1 VELKP
6 VIKGVA
12 SYVPGLYSWRSRRM
26 HLRTANAEYC
36 YSVWLRHLLLLSQ
49 TEGFTI
55 PKTVAELGPGGS
67 LGVGLAALLSG
78 ADTYYALD
86 IVKYSKIESNLD
98 LLDGLVELFGN
109 RTPVST
115 GYAGDS
121 LQPPVF
127 PHHIL
132 TDELLAETL
141 AESRLADIR
150 RAIAAPD
157 GRSGPI
163 TIEYTVPWSD
173 PAVIRRHE
181 VDLIVSYSVLEHVDD
196 LPGTYDAFAQWLRPG
211 GRMSHSVDFRSH
223 FDTKAW
229 NSHWQYSE
237 PVWKLIVGK
246 KPFLINRQPYSVHI
260 AEMKERGFEII
271 REWQK
276 RELGLPREA
285 LAARWRNVS
294 EDDYTCIEAIIQARL
309 PES

>member
-1 VELKP
+1 MELKP
-6 VIKGVA
+6 VVKGVA
-12 SYVPGLYSWRSRRM
+12 SYVPGLYAWRSRRG

-36 YSVWLRHLLLLSQ
+36 YSVWLRHLILLDQS
-49 TEGFTI
+49 EGFTM

-86 IVKYSKIESNLD
+86 IVKYSEIESNLA
-98 LLDGLVELFGN
+98 LLDDLVALFRN

-121 LQPPVF
+121 HEPAF

-132 TDELLAETL
+132 TDDVLAETL
-141 AESRLADIR
+141 SESRLADIR

-196 LPGTYDAFAQWLRPG
+196 LPSTYDAFAQWLRPG
-211 GRMSHSVDFRSH
+211 GWMSHSVDFRSH
-223 FDTKAW
+223 FNTKAW

-237 PVWKLIVGK
+237 PIWKLVVGN
-246 KPFLINRQPYSVHI
+246 KPFLINRQPYSAHI
-260 AEMKERGFEII
+260 TEMKKRGFEIT
-271 REWQK
+271 REAQQ
-276 RELGLPREA
+276 REQGLPRED
-285 LAARWRNVS
+285 LAPRWRNVS
-294 EDDYTCIEAIIQARL
+294 DDDYTCIEAMIQARL
-309 PES
+309 PEN

>member
-1 VELKP
+1 MELKP
-6 VIKGVA
+6 VLKGLA
-12 SYVPGLYSWRSRRM
+12 SYVPGLYAWRSRRG

-36 YSVWLRHLLLLSQ
+36 YSVWLRHLKLLDESD
-49 TEGFTI
+49 GFTI
-55 PKTVAELGPGGS
+55 PKTVAELGPGAA

-86 IVKYSKIESNLD
+86 IVEYSRIESNLE
-98 LLDGLVELFGN
+98 LLDDMVAFFRR

-121 LQPPVF
+121 PEPTF
-127 PHHIL
+127 PRHIL

-141 AESRLADIR
+141 SEPRLADIR

-163 TIEYTVPWSD
+163 TIKYTVPWSD

-196 LPGTYDAFAQWLRPG
+196 VPGTYDAFAQWLRPG

-237 PVWKLIVGK
+237 PVWKLVVGK

-260 AEMKERGFEII
+260 AEMKKRGFEIT
-271 REWQK
+271 REAQK
-276 RELGLPREA
+276 REQGLPRED
-285 LAARWRNVS
+285 LAPRWRSVS
-294 EDDYTCIEAIIQARL
+294 EDDYTCAEAMIQARL
-309 PES
+309 PEK